1 MANRD
6 TKASRQGLCRVLLTF
21 TGFHDPFA
29 STAVAGNEQEGPVLS
44 LVRLRQFE
52 HVFLFSTPNTQRNTT
67 ETERELH
74 SRHPGVTVTVCNL
87 PLGDPTDYFDIL
99 SGLRG
104 AFTEIAEQ
112 FPNAEYFIG
121 TASGTPQMHACW
133 VMLSASGEI
142 PGRLLQAR
150 NVKFVT
156 SEKPSVTEIDTTQP
170 KFPVVRSRVWAQVET
185 EEPDHGQAAKA
196 IRDLGIVGDDPA
208 MTNALQLA
216 VNVAGYD
223 VPVLVLGESGTGK
236 EKVAQLIHALS
247 PRSKGP
253 FIPVNCA
260 AIPEHLAESILFG
273 HVKGAFTGAMG
284 NRIGAFERAHGG
296 TLFLDELA
304 ELPAEIQ
311 PKLLRALQ
319 ESVIEPVG
327 SDEARKVDCR
337 VIAATNADLDKAVHS
352 GEFRSD
358 LFYRV
363 AVTRVPLPALRQRRS
378 DIPKLAQHFLDQLNH
393 QYKKT
398 RSFSPSALALLQTHD
413 WPGNVRELA
422 NVIQDA
428 AIHAV
433 SGLIEPRQ
441 LHLHAPTP
449 SHVLDTLPDP
459 HEGFSLETFLA
470 SVRERLHGR
479 AIEIADGNASQAAK
493 LLGVSPQAV
502 LKFQKGRSK

>member
-1 MANRD
+1 MPKTPQHA
-6 TKASRQGLCRVLLTF
+6 QCRVLLTF

-29 STAVAGNEQEGPVLS
+29 SAAVAGNEQEGPVLS
-44 LVRLRQFE
+44 LVRLRPFE
-52 HVFLFSTPNTQRNTT
+52 HVFLFSTPNTQQNTMD
-67 ETERELH
+67 TERELRN
-74 SRHPGVTVTVCNL
+74 RHPAVTVTVRHL
-87 PLGDPTDYFDIL
+87 PLTDPTDYFQIL
-99 SGLRG
+99 SGLRE
-104 AFTEIAEQ
+104 AFGEISKQ
-112 FPNAEYFIG
+112 FPRAEYFIG

-156 SEKPSVTEIDTTQP
+156 SEKPSVTEIETTQP

-185 EEPDHGQAAKA
+185 EEPDDGHTAKA

-208 MTNALQLA
+208 TINALQLA
-216 VNVAGYD
+216 ANVAGYD
-223 VPVLVLGESGTGK
+223 VPVLILGESGTGK
-236 EKVAQLIHALS
+236 EKIAQLIHALS

-273 HVKGAFTGAMG
+273 HMKGAFTGALAS
-284 NRIGAFERAHGG
+284 RIGAFERAHDG

-304 ELPAEIQ
+304 ELPADIQ

-319 ESVIEPVG
+319 EHIIEPVG
-327 SDEARKVDCR
+327 SDKGRKVNCR
-337 VIAATNADLDKAVHS
+337 VIAATNTDLDKAVHA
-352 GEFRSD
+352 GKFRSD

-378 DIPKLAQHFLDQLNH
+378 DIPKLAQHFLDQLNA
-393 QYKKT
+393 QYKKP
-398 RSFSPSALALLQTHD
+398 RSISPNALALLQTHD
-413 WPGNVRELA
+413 WPGNVRELS
-422 NVIQDA
+422 NVVQDA

-433 SGLIEPRQ
+433 GGVIEPRH

-449 SHVLDTLPDP
+449 SRVLDTLPDP
-459 HEGFSLETFLA
+459 HEGFSLESFLT

-479 AIEIADGNASQAAK
+479 AMEIADGNASQAAK